1 MLEQLIELDQSLLLY
16 LNNLGTTSW
25 DGFWR
30 VVTSKLT
37 FIPLY
42 IVLIVL
48 MIIRR
53 RLTVTGIIILVV
65 TIAGMILFT
74 DQTTNLFKFTF
85 ERLRP
90 CAQEG
95 ILEFIR
101 QGECGGYGFFSGHSS
116 NSMATAIFTGLMLR
130 PFYKNLIYFM
140 IVWSIVVAY
149 SRIYL
154 GLHYPLDIVCGLT
167 FGVLAGYLFYIIF
180 KRLNARFVKVQ

>member
-1 MLEQLIELDQSLLLY
+1 MLDQLIEFDRTLLLY
-16 LNNLGTTSW
+16 LNNLGTPSW
-25 DGFWR
+25 DGFWL
-30 VVTSKLT
+30 VVTNKRT

-48 MIIRR
+48 MVKRR
-53 RLTVTGIIILVV
+53 HLTIKSIVILVL

-95 ILEFIR
+95 VLEFIR
-101 QGECGGYGFFSGHSS
+101 QGECRGYGFFSGHSS

-130 PFYKNLIYFM
+130 PVYKNLIYFM
-140 IVWSIVVAY
+140 IVWSVVVAY

-154 GLHYPLDIVCGLT
+154 GLHYPLDILCGLT
-167 FGVLAGYLFYIIF
+167 FGVLGGYLFYGIF
-180 KRLNARFVKVQ
+180 TRLQTRFVKV

>member
-1 MLEQLIELDQSLLLY
+1 MLDQLLEFDRSLLMY
-16 LNNLGTTSW
+16 LNNLGTPSW
-25 DGFWR
+25 DGFWL
-30 VVTSKLT
+30 VVTNKLT

-42 IVLIVL
+42 LVLIYLIAKRFSIKENIVLVL
-48 MIIRR
+48 
-53 RLTVTGIIILVV
+53 

-74 DQTTNLFKFTF
+74 DQITNLFKFTF

-95 ILEFIR
+95 VLEYIR

-130 PFYKNLIYFM
+130 PVYKNVMYYM
-140 IVWSIVVAY
+140 IIWSVVVAY

-167 FGVLAGYLFYIIF
+167 FGVFSGYLFYVIF
-180 KRLNARFVKVQ
+180 KRLQVRFVKV

>member
-1 MLEQLIELDQSLLLY
+1 MLDQLIEFDRSLLLY
-16 LNNLGTTSW
+16 LNNLGTPSW
-25 DGFWR
+25 DGFWL

-42 IVLIVL
+42 LVLIYL
-48 MIIRR
+48 IAKRF
-53 RLTVTGIIILVV
+53 TVKEIVILVL

-74 DQTTNLFKFTF
+74 DQITNLFKFTF

-95 ILEFIR
+95 VLEHIR
-101 QGECGGYGFFSGHSS
+101 QGECWGYGFFSGHSS

-130 PFYKNLIYFM
+130 PVYKNLIYYM

-154 GLHYPLDIVCGLT
+154 GLHYPLDIVCGLA
-167 FGVLAGYLFYIIF
+167 FGVLSGYLFYTVF
-180 KRLNARFVKVQ
+180 KRLRMLFVKVQ

>member
-1 MLEQLIELDQSLLLY
+1 MFDQLIELDRSLFLY
-16 LNNLGTTSW
+16 LNNLGTPSW
-25 DGFWR
+25 DGFWL
-30 VVTSKLT
+30 VVTNKLT

-42 IVLIVL
+42 LVLIYFIAKRFTLKEV
-48 MIIRR
+48 
-53 RLTVTGIIILVV
+53 VILVL
-65 TIAGMILFT
+65 TISGMILFT
-74 DQTTNLFKFTF
+74 DQITNLFKFTF

-95 ILEFIR
+95 VLEYIR
-101 QGECGGYGFFSGHSS
+101 QGECWGYGFFSGHSS

-130 PFYKNLIYFM
+130 SVYKNVIYFM

-167 FGVLAGYLFYIIF
+167 FGVCSGYLFYVIF
-180 KRLNARFVKVQ
+180 TRLQARFKKV

>member
-1 MLEQLIELDQSLLLY
+1 MLDQLIELDRSLLLY
-16 LNNLGTTSW
+16 LNNLGTPSW
-25 DGFWR
+25 DGFWL
-30 VVTSKLT
+30 VVTNKRT

-42 IVLIVL
+42 LVLIYL
-48 MIIRR
+48 IAKRF
-53 RLTVTGIIILVV
+53 TVKEIVILVL

-74 DQTTNLFKFTF
+74 DQVTNLFKFTF

-95 ILEFIR
+95 VLEHIR
-101 QGECGGYGFFSGHSS
+101 QGECWGYGFFSGHSS

-130 PFYKNLIYFM
+130 PLYKNLIYFM

-154 GLHYPLDIVCGLT
+154 GLHYPLDILCGLT
-167 FGVLAGYLFYIIF
+167 FGAVAGYLFYKVF
-180 KRLNARFVKVQ
+180 KRLRTLFVKVQ

>member
-1 MLEQLIELDQSLLLY
+1 MLDHLIEFDQSLLLY
-16 LNNLGTTSW
+16 LNNLGSPAW
-25 DGFWR
+25 DGFWLI
-30 VVTSKLT
+30 VTNKLT

-42 IVLIVL
+42 AVLIYLMAKHLTLKETGVL
-48 MIIRR
+48 V
-53 RLTVTGIIILVV
+53 L

-95 ILEFIR
+95 ILGFIR
-101 QGECGGYGFFSGHSS
+101 QGDCWGYGFFSGHSS

-130 PFYKNLIYFM
+130 PVYKKLIYVM

-154 GLHYPLDIVCGLT
+154 GLHYPLDIICGLT
-167 FGVLAGYLFYIIF
+167 FGVFSGYLFYTIF
-180 KRLNARFVKVQ
+180 KQLQARLVKIQ

>member
-1 MLEQLIELDQSLLLY
+1 MLDQLLEFDRSLLLY
-16 LNNLGTTSW
+16 LNNLGTPSW
-25 DGFWR
+25 DGFWL
-30 VVTSKLT
+30 VVTNKLT

-42 IVLIVL
+42 LVLIYLIATRFSIKEIIVLVL
-48 MIIRR
+48 
-53 RLTVTGIIILVV
+53 

-74 DQTTNLFKFTF
+74 DQITNLFKFTF

-95 ILEFIR
+95 VLEYIR

-130 PFYKNLIYFM
+130 LLYKNVIYYM
-140 IVWSIVVAY
+140 IIWSIVVAY

-167 FGVLAGYLFYIIF
+167 FGVFSGYLFYVIF
-180 KRLNARFVKVQ
+180 KRLQVRFVKV

>member
-1 MLEQLIELDQSLLLY
+1 MLEQLIEFDQSLLLY
-16 LNNLGTTSW
+16 LNNLGSSSW
-25 DGFWR
+25 DGFWL
-30 VVTSKLT
+30 VVTNKRT

-42 IVLIVL
+42 IVLFYF
-48 MIIRR
+48 MTK
-53 RLTVTGIIILVV
+53 RLSTKSSVILVL

-101 QGECGGYGFFSGHSS
+101 QGDCWGYGFFSGHSS

-130 PFYKNLIYFM
+130 PVYKNLIYYRF
-140 IVWSIVVAY
+140 IK
-149 SRIYL
+149 L
-154 GLHYPLDIVCGLT
+154 NTKQLT
-167 FGVLAGYLFYIIF
+167 TGY
-180 KRLNARFVKVQ
+180 

>member
-1 MLEQLIELDQSLLLY
+1 MLDQLIEFDQTLFLY
-16 LNNLGTTSW
+16 LNNLGTPSW

-30 VVTSKLT
+30 VVTNKLT

-42 IVLIVL
+42 LVLIYL
-48 MIIRR
+48 IAR
-53 RLTVTGIIILVV
+53 RLTIKGIVILVL

-74 DQTTNLFKFTF
+74 DQITNLFKFTF

-95 ILEFIR
+95 ILESIR
-101 QGECGGYGFFSGHSS
+101 QGECWGYGFFSGHSS

-130 PFYKNLIYFM
+130 PVYKNVIYYM

-154 GLHYPLDIVCGLT
+154 GLHYPLDILCGLT
-167 FGVLAGYLFYIIF
+167 FGALAGYLFYNVF
-180 KRLNARFVKVQ
+180 KRLQTLFVKVQ